1 MCFSEPLKPLG
12 SPLLTDFFTAIDN
25 GVVVGGKGG
34 SGSSPPP
41 PLLPAKS
48 TDSATSYFRQ
58 SSISSLGGGGG
69 AVGMSRGPSPLTI
82 GASDVVPLAVA
93 FQEVCHA
100 CFRGAEESQVQVL
113 THHNFP
119 IDNEYQTQSA

>member
-1 MCFSEPLKPLG
+1 M
-12 SPLLTDFFTAIDN
+12 
-25 GVVVGGKGG
+25 GKG
-34 SGSSPPP
+34 GSSPPP

-58 SSISSLGGGGG
+58 SSISSLGGGGGGG

-113 THHNFP
+113 TP
-119 IDNEYQTQSA
+119 QSIMNAKLSQHRFWH